1 MSNHKKRKNIV
12 KFERA
17 PELNQKTKD
26 SLHTQAN
33 KYGKAFF
40 SPKHGVNVDPEDGV
54 LSNRPVY
61 SDGSK
66 LTYESIDKPHS
77 ESNLNMNGSPLDFD
91 LVSGF
96 QNMNQGYA
104 ARQQRLARESVSRAR
119 NARGLAGA
127 RENVSQRRG
136 AIQALGQGLSAQ
148 EIADQMLKQQGITNL
163 QPPPPPEPSQP
174 IGVPTPVETPERDL
188 IQDLAVGM
196 PETTSAIA
204 GNTRAAQNIFGT
216 PLARQKSV
224 SKKYCKKN
232 K

>member
-1 MSNHKKRKNIV
+1 MSK
-12 KFERA
+12 
-17 PELNQKTKD
+17 
-26 SLHTQAN
+26 
-33 KYGKAFF
+33 
-40 SPKHGVNVDPEDGV
+40 
-54 LSNRPVY
+54 
-61 SDGSK
+61 
-66 LTYESIDKPHS
+66 
-77 ESNLNMNGSPLDFD
+77 SPLDFD

-96 QNMNQGYA
+96 QNMNQEYA

-127 RENVSQRRG
+127 RENISQRRG
-136 AIQALGQGLSAQ
+136 VIQALGQGLSAQ
-148 EIADQMLKQQGITNL
+148 EIADQMLQKQGITNL

-174 IGVPTPVETPERDL
+174 IGVPTPVEAPMQDP

-204 GNTRAAQNIFGT
+204 GNTRAAQNMFGT